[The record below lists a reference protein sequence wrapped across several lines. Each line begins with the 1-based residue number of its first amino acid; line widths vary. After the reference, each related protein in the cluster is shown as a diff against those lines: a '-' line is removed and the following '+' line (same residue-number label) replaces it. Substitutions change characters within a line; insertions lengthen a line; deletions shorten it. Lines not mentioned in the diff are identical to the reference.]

1 MEFEEKTLSEQYL
14 YEGKILKLRKD
25 EITLPDGNNALREVV
40 EHSGGSAILCEKE
53 GKILLV
59 KQFRYPYKE
68 ELWEIPAGKLN
79 EGEDPI
85 ETAIRELKEEG
96 GVIANSVE
104 KMFEVYPSPGYTDEI
119 IRIYRASGI
128 KEDVQSLDEDE
139 FLRAEW
145 FDKRTL
151 KQMIKNGEIKDGKT
165 LIALLA
171 IL

>member
-96 GVIANSVE
+96 GVIASSVE

>member
-68 ELWEIPAGKLN
+68 ELWEIPAGNAHL
-79 EGEDPI
+79 P
-85 ETAIRELKEEG
+85 RHR
-96 GVIANSVE
+96 S
-104 KMFEVYPSPGYTDEI
+104 
-119 IRIYRASGI
+119 
-128 KEDVQSLDEDE
+128 
-139 FLRAEW
+139 
-145 FDKRTL
+145 
-151 KQMIKNGEIKDGKT
+151 
-165 LIALLA
+165 
-171 IL
+171 